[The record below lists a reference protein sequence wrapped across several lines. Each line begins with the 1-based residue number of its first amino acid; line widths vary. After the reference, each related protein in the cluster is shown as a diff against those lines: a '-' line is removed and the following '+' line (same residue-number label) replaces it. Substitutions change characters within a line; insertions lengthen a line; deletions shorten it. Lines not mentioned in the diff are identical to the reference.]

1 MAVAGLK
8 TKTAVTSTDTNATSS
23 DVLASVSTSGINPQ
37 RDKLDTN
44 YQGTTA
50 KSFILG
56 MSSTSVTL
64 EMDYVSGDS
73 LQQLFIDSNTNDTAV
88 WVHQFHG
95 GSTSGQRIAVK
106 CTGYTIDAPA
116 DGKVSFKPTIESV
129 GALKSS
135 TLS

>member
-1 MAVAGLK
+1 MAIAGLK
-8 TKTAVTSTDTNATSS
+8 TKTAVTATDTNATSA
-23 DVLASVSTSGINPQ
+23 DVLASVSTSGFNPQ

-44 YQGTTA
+44 YQGSTA
-50 KSFILG
+50 KSFIQG
-56 MSSTSVTL
+56 MFSSAVTL

-73 LQQLFIDSNTNDTAV
+73 LQQLLIDSNTNDTSV
-88 WVHQFHG
+88 WVHFFFG
-95 GSTSGQRIAVK
+95 GSTTGQRLPVK
-106 CTGYTIDAPA
+106 CTGYSIDSPA